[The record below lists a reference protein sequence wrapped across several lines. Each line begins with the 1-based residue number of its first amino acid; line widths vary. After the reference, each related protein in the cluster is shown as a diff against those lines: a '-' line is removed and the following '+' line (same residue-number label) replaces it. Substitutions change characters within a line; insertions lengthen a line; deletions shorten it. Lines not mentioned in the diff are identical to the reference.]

1 MISFLFS
8 ARPTLPA
15 ALGLSSA
22 LDLVARDRELISC
35 KSLKSKIYAS
45 LDVDELIRGGL
56 RMSGLPHS
64 PHALVTGGGRGIGRA
79 IAATL
84 AQAGAVVTVLGRNRA
99 LLDEAVAA
107 GAAHFAVVADV
118 ADQAAVGAAM
128 AEAAA
133 RQPIDILIANAGAAE
148 SAPFAKSDAALF
160 RRMMDVNFMGVVH
173 AVQAVLPAM
182 RERPCGRIV
191 AVASTA
197 GLKGYAYVSAYSAA
211 KHAVVG
217 LVRSLALELA
227 STRITV
233 NAVCPGFTDTDLV
246 AGSIDNIMK
255 KTGRSHAQAVAEL
268 AKHNPQ
274 GRLVTPAEV
283 ADTVLWLCGEGADAI
298 TGQAI
303 AVAGGEI

>member
-1 MISFLFS
+1 
-8 ARPTLPA
+8 
-15 ALGLSSA
+15 
-22 LDLVARDRELISC
+22 
-35 KSLKSKIYAS
+35 
-45 LDVDELIRGGL
+45 
-56 RMSGLPHS
+56 MSGLPHS
-64 PHALVTGGGRGIGRA
+64 LHALITGGGRGIGRA
-79 IAATL
+79 IASAL
-84 AQAGAVVTVLGRNRA
+84 VQAGATVTVIGRNRNT
-99 LLDEAVAA
+99 LDEAVAA
-107 GAAHFAVVADV
+107 GAAHFAAVADV
-118 ADQAAVGAAM
+118 ADQAAISAAI
-128 AEAAA
+128 AEAAR
-133 RQPIDILIANAGAAE
+133 RQPIDILVANAGIAE
-148 SAPFAKSDAALF
+148 SAPFGKSDAALF

-173 AVQAVLPAM
+173 AVQAVLPSM
-182 RERPCGRIV
+182 KERPYGRIV

-227 STRITV
+227 NTRVTV

-268 AKHNPQ
+268 ARHNPQ

-283 ADTVLWLCGEGADAI
+283 ADTVLWLCGEGAGAI

-303 AVAGGEI
+303 AVAGGEV

>member
-1 MISFLFS
+1 M
-8 ARPTLPA
+8 RPLPPA
-15 ALGLSSA
+15 
-22 LDLVARDRELISC
+22 
-35 KSLKSKIYAS
+35 
-45 LDVDELIRGGL
+45 
-56 RMSGLPHS
+56 
-64 PHALVTGGGRGIGRA
+64 
-79 IAATL
+79 
-84 AQAGAVVTVLGRNRA
+84 
-99 LLDEAVAA
+99 
-107 GAAHFAVVADV
+107 AAHFAVVADV
-118 ADQAAVGAAM
+118 ADQAAVSAAI

-182 RERPCGRIV
+182 KERRYGRIV

-227 STRITV
+227 TSGVTV

-246 AGSIDNIMK
+246 AGSIDNIMR
-255 KTGRSHAQAVAEL
+255 KTGRSHEQAVAEL

-274 GRLVTPAEV
+274 GPPDNAGGSRR
-283 ADTVLWLCGEGADAI
+283 CR
-298 TGQAI
+298 
-303 AVAGGEI
+303 AVAVRRGRRRHHRTGDRGRGR

>member
-1 MISFLFS
+1 M
-8 ARPTLPA
+8 PA
-15 ALGLSSA
+15 T
-22 LDLVARDRELISC
+22 
-35 KSLKSKIYAS
+35 
-45 LDVDELIRGGL
+45 
-56 RMSGLPHS
+56 PHA

-79 IAATL
+79 IAAAL
-84 AQAGAVVTVLGRNRA
+84 AKQGMTVTVLGRQRA
-99 LLDEAVAA
+99 PLDEAVAA
-107 GAAHFAVVADV
+107 GEAHFADV
-118 ADQAAVGAAM
+118 ADVSDRAAISAAIARA
-128 AEAAA
+128 AE

-160 RRMMDVNFMGVVH
+160 SRMMDVNFMGVVH
-173 AVQAVLPAM
+173 SIQAALPSM
-182 RERPCGRIV
+182 KTCPHGRII

-211 KHAVVG
+211 KHAVIG

-227 STRITV
+227 GTPITV

-255 KTGRSHAQAVAEL
+255 KTGRSREQAIAEL

-274 GRLVTPAEV
+274 GRLVTPQEV
-283 ADTVLWLCGEGADAI
+283 ADTVLWLCGERASAV

>member
-1 MISFLFS
+1 M
-8 ARPTLPA
+8 A
-15 ALGLSSA
+15 GLSRS
-22 LDLVARDRELISC
+22 S
-35 KSLKSKIYAS
+35 
-45 LDVDELIRGGL
+45 
-56 RMSGLPHS
+56 
-64 PHALVTGGGRGIGRA
+64 HALVTGGGRGIGRE
-79 IAATL
+79 IASAL
-84 AQAGAVVTVLGRNRA
+84 MQAGATVTVLGRNRETLEA
-99 LLDEAVAA
+99 AVAA

-118 ADQAAVGAAM
+118 ADQAAINAAVAGAS
-128 AEAAA
+128 A
-133 RQPIDILIANAGAAE
+133 RQPIDILVANAGIAE

-160 RRMMDVNFMGVVH
+160 QRMMDVNFMGVVH
-173 AVQAVLPAM
+173 AAQAVLPSM
-182 RERPCGRIV
+182 RERRHGRIV

-227 STRITV
+227 TTGVTV

-246 AGSIDNIMK
+246 AGSIDTIMK
-255 KTGRSHAQAVAEL
+255 KTGRSHEQAVAEL

-274 GRLVTPAEV
+274 GRLITPAEV
-283 ADTVLWLCGEGADAI
+283 ADTVLWLCGEGAGAI

>member
-1 MISFLFS
+1 
-8 ARPTLPA
+8 
-15 ALGLSSA
+15 
-22 LDLVARDRELISC
+22 
-35 KSLKSKIYAS
+35 
-45 LDVDELIRGGL
+45 
-56 RMSGLPHS
+56 MSGLPRS
-64 PHALVTGGGRGIGRA
+64 SHALVTGGGRGIGRA
-79 IAATL
+79 IASVL
-84 AQAGAVVTVLGRNRA
+84 AQAGATVTVLGRDRA
-99 LLDEAVAA
+99 ALDDAVAA
-107 GAAHFAVVADV
+107 GSAHFAVVADV
-118 ADQAAVGAAM
+118 ADQTAVAAAI

-133 RQPIDILIANAGAAE
+133 RAPIDILIANAGAAE

-160 RRMMDVNFMGVVH
+160 RRMMDVNFMGVVY
-173 AVQAVLPAM
+173 AVQAVLPVM
-182 RERPCGRIV
+182 KERRYGRVV

-227 STRITV
+227 NTGITV

-255 KTGRSHAQAVAEL
+255 KTGRSREQAVAEL

-283 ADTVLWLCGEGADAI
+283 ADAVLFLCGEGAGAM

-303 AVAGGEI
+303 AIAGGEV

>member
-1 MISFLFS
+1 
-8 ARPTLPA
+8 
-15 ALGLSSA
+15 
-22 LDLVARDRELISC
+22 
-35 KSLKSKIYAS
+35 
-45 LDVDELIRGGL
+45 
-56 RMSGLPHS
+56 MSGLPRS
-64 PHALVTGGGRGIGRA
+64 SHALVTGGGRGIGRE

-84 AQAGAVVTVLGRNRA
+84 ARAGVTVTVLGRNRA
-99 LLDEAVAA
+99 TLDDAIAS
-107 GAAHFAVVADV
+107 GAAHFAGVADV
-118 ADQAAVGAAM
+118 ADQAAVSAAI

-133 RQPIDILIANAGAAE
+133 RQPIDILIANAGIAE
-148 SAPFAKSDAALF
+148 SAPFGKSDAALF

-173 AVQAVLPAM
+173 TIQAALPSM
-182 RERPCGRIV
+182 RERPYGRIV

-217 LVRSLALELA
+217 LVRSLALELV
-227 STRITV
+227 STGVTV

-255 KTGRSHAQAVAEL
+255 KTGRSREQAVAEL
-268 AKHNPQ
+268 SRHNPQ

-283 ADTVLWLCGEGADAI
+283 ADTVLWLCGEGAGAI